1 MELEIKK
8 SCKNIIHITFYTK
21 DADEAESI
29 YRNIC
34 KEIEIPINELEEE
47 FNLLVFHKN
56 GTYHSEIV
64 FDSYLVSPVEKLQE
78 LCIKYKID
86 MIGVGFDFYGGYVN
100 SFELFYDVNENKEEN
115 HYISLKAENKENDS
129 TFPLNE
135 DNEENV
141 LDSDEITFNDS
152 IL

>member
-47 FNLLVFHKN
+47 FNLLVFRKN
-56 GTYHSEIV
+56 GTYHSEII
-64 FDSYLVSPVEKLQE
+64 FDSYLISPVEKLQE
-78 LCIKYKID
+78 LCIKYKVDI
-86 MIGVGFDFYGGYVN
+86 IGVGFDFEGGYVT
-100 SFELFYDVNENKEEN
+100 SFELFYDVNDNKEEN
-115 HYISLKAENKENDS
+115 HYISLQSENKENDS

-141 LDSDEITFNDS
+141 LDSDEITSND
-152 IL
+152 LLL

>member
-1 MELEIKK
+1 MEHKTKK

-21 DADEAESI
+21 DIDEAESI

-34 KEIEIPINELEEE
+34 KEIDVSIDELEEE

-78 LCIKYKID
+78 LCIKYKVDI
-86 MIGVGFDFYGGYVN
+86 IGVGFDFYGGYVN
-100 SFELFYDVNENKEEN
+100 SFELF
-115 HYISLKAENKENDS
+115 
-129 TFPLNE
+129 
-135 DNEENV
+135 
-141 LDSDEITFNDS
+141 
-152 IL
+152 